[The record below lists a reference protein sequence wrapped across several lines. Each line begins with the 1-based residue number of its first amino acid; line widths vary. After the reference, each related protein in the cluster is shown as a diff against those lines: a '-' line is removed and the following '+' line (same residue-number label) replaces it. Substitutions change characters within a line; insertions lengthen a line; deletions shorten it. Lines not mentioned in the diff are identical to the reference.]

1 MARYRFALAPKWIV
15 SHLFVLA
22 LIITMINLGLW
33 QLRRLDDKRARND
46 KIEAHIAAAT
56 VPVTDLVGADDPEA
70 AVGPVEFRRV
80 TATGRYLADDEVLVR
95 SRSLDGAPGS
105 WVLTPLDLGDGTAV
119 VVNRGWISDNGSL
132 TRVPSSVAAP
142 SGEVEV
148 TGLLR
153 PSETRGS
160 FGPKDPPT
168 GTLRTLARA
177 DVDRLD
183 QQVDAEL
190 LPGWIQ
196 LVEQDPA
203 VGADDPKPVP
213 RPELDEG
220 PHLSYA
226 FQWFFFT
233 SVAVVGYP
241 LILRR
246 RAREGAI
253 EALGDPEAEASA

>member
-105 WVLTPLDLGDGTAV
+105 VRQP
-119 VVNRGWISDNGSL
+119 
-132 TRVPSSVAAP
+132 
-142 SGEVEV
+142 GE
-148 TGLLR
+148 
-153 PSETRGS
+153 
-160 FGPKDPPT
+160 
-168 GTLRTLARA
+168 
-177 DVDRLD
+177 
-183 QQVDAEL
+183 
-190 LPGWIQ
+190 
-196 LVEQDPA
+196 
-203 VGADDPKPVP
+203 
-213 RPELDEG
+213 
-220 PHLSYA
+220 
-226 FQWFFFT
+226 
-233 SVAVVGYP
+233 
-241 LILRR
+241 
-246 RAREGAI
+246 
-253 EALGDPEAEASA
+253 